1 MDALEWLRKHLDDE
15 GSDLLRDMVKVFAE
29 RLMGAEVDALCNAS
43 YGEITP
49 ARTNSRNGLRH
60 RDFDTRVGTID
71 LAIPKLRHDSYH
83 PGWLLEPRRRAERA
97 LTQVVAECYVRGG
110 PPAGWRGLC
119 RPSASSTCR
128 SPR

>member
-1 MDALEWLRKHLDDE
+1 MAAQAPHDD
-15 GSDLLRDMVKVFAE
+15 GSDLLREMVKVFAE

-49 ARTNSRNGLRH
+49 DRTNSRNGLRH

-83 PGWLLEPRRRAERA
+83 PGGCWSPA
-97 LTQVVAECYVRGG
+97 GG
-110 PPAGWRGLC
+110 PNGPSPRWW
-119 RPSASSTCR
+119 PSAT
-128 SPR
+128 